1 MAGRRAIRKSTAVL
15 NTPSVSCPR
24 SRLRSRSPPIR
35 LTKPSRQSRRPQK
48 PDKSATARSSSST
61 STTRFAF
68 GPARQMQQHFDLA
81 LNLIQS
87 GVNQMTF
94 KRPYRAGLAALAVGL
109 FAATAAYAEP
119 TINKGD
125 NAWMLTSTVLVLLM
139 TIPGLALFYGGLVR
153 SKNMLSVLMQVFYT
167 VCIVTILWAL
177 YGYSLAFT
185 GGSDFIGGFSKAFL
199 MGVTP
204 DSKAATFSVD
214 ANISE
219 LVYVC
224 FQMTFAA
231 ITPAL
236 IVGAFA
242 ERMKFAA
249 VVLFIPL
256 WVTLIYF
263 PIAHM
268 VWYWAGPDA
277 ISDAVKALAAAGDAA
292 AKTAAQAKL
301 DEVNADAGWVFK
313 KGAIDFAGGTVV
325 HINAGI
331 AGLVGALLIGKRTGY
346 GKDLMAPHSLTM
358 SMIGA
363 SLLWV
368 GWFGF
373 NAGSNLEA
381 NGGAALAMTNSFVAT
396 AAAALSWMFA
406 EWIIKGHPS
415 VLGAL
420 SGAVAGLVAVT
431 PADGYSGSMGAI
443 VLGLVV
449 GGFCLFFCT
458 VVKNAIGY
466 DDSLDVF
473 GVHCIGGI
481 VGALGTG
488 ILVNPALGGTGIMD
502 YTTGKIADY
511 DFAAQMISQTWGVC
525 TTLVWSG
532 IGSAILYKVVDVIVG
547 LRANVESEREG
558 LDITEHTERAYNM

>member
-1 MAGRRAIRKSTAVL
+1 
-15 NTPSVSCPR
+15 
-24 SRLRSRSPPIR
+24 
-35 LTKPSRQSRRPQK
+35 
-48 PDKSATARSSSST
+48 
-61 STTRFAF
+61 
-68 GPARQMQQHFDLA
+68 
-81 LNLIQS
+81 
-87 GVNQMTF
+87 MTF
-94 KRPYRAGLAALAVGL
+94 KRPYRAGLAALAAGV
-109 FAATAAYAEP
+109 FATTAAYADP
-119 TINKGD
+119 VVNKGD
-125 NAWMLTSTVLVLLM
+125 NAWMMTSTVLVLLM

-167 VCIVTILWAL
+167 VCIVCVLWAL

-185 GGSDFIGGFSKAFL
+185 GGSPFIGGFSKAFM
-199 MGVTP
+199 MGITP
-204 DSKAATFSVD
+204 DSMAATFTPG

-219 LVYVC
+219 MIYFC

-242 ERMKFAA
+242 ERIKFSAIA
-249 VVLFIPL
+249 LFVPL

-263 PIAHM
+263 PMAHM

-277 ISDAVKALAAAGDAA
+277 IVDAAKAVAAATDAT
-292 AKTAAQAKL
+292 AKAAAQAKL
-301 DEVNADAGWVFK
+301 DEVMADGGQIFLW
-313 KGAIDFAGGTVV
+313 GAIDFAGGTVV

-346 GKDLMAPHSLTM
+346 GRELMAPHSLTM
-358 SMIGA
+358 TMIGA

-381 NGGAALAMTNSFVAT
+381 SGGAALAMTNSFLAT
-396 AAAALSWMFA
+396 AAAALAWMFA
-406 EWIIKGHPS
+406 EWIVRGHPS

-431 PADGYSGSMGAI
+431 PAAGFSGPMGAI
-443 VLGLVV
+443 VLGLVAGV
-449 GGFCLFFCT
+449 VCLFFCT
-458 VVKNAIGY
+458 VVKNALGY

-473 GVHCIGGI
+473 GVHCVGGI
-481 VGALGTG
+481 VGAIATG
-488 ILVNPALGGTGIMD
+488 ILVNPALGGTGVMD
-502 YTTGKIADY
+502 YVAGKIGDY
-511 DFAAQMISQTWGVC
+511 DMATQLIAQCKAVL

-532 IGSAILYKVVDVIVG
+532 VGSAILYKVVDVVVG
-547 LRANVESEREG
+547 LRVNVETEREG
-558 LDITEHTERAYNM
+558 LDVTEHTERAYNM

>member
-1 MAGRRAIRKSTAVL
+1 
-15 NTPSVSCPR
+15 
-24 SRLRSRSPPIR
+24 
-35 LTKPSRQSRRPQK
+35 
-48 PDKSATARSSSST
+48 
-61 STTRFAF
+61 
-68 GPARQMQQHFDLA
+68 
-81 LNLIQS
+81 
-87 GVNQMTF
+87 MTF
-94 KRPYRAGLAALAVGL
+94 KRPYGAGLAALAVGL
-109 FAATAAYAEP
+109 FATTAAYAEP
-119 TINKGD
+119 TVNKGD

-153 SKNMLSVLMQVFYT
+153 TKNMLSVLMQVFYIVCVVT
-167 VCIVTILWAL
+167 VIWAL

-185 GGSDFIGGFSKAFL
+185 GGSDFVGGFSKAFL

-231 ITPAL
+231 ITPCL
-236 IVGAFA
+236 IVGSFA
-242 ERMKFAA
+242 ERTKFAA
-249 VVLFIPL
+249 VALFIPL

-277 ISDAVKALAAAGDAA
+277 ISDAVKALAAAGSDAA
-292 AKTAAQAKL
+292 AKAAAQAKL
-301 DEVNADAGWVFK
+301 DEVNADAGWIFK

-325 HINAGI
+325 HINSGI
-331 AGLVGALLIGKRTGY
+331 AGMVGCLLIGKRTGY
-346 GKDLMAPHSLTM
+346 GKELMAPHSLTM
-358 SMIGA
+358 TMIGA

-381 NGGAALAMTNSFVAT
+381 SGGAALAMTNSFVAT

-406 EWIIKGHPS
+406 EWIFRGHPS

-431 PADGYSGSMGAI
+431 PAAGYSGPMGAI

-449 GGFCLFFCT
+449 GVVCLFFCT
-458 VVKNAIGY
+458 IVKNAFGY
-466 DDSLDVF
+466 DDALDVF

-511 DFAAQMISQTWGVC
+511 DFIAQMTSQTWGVC

-532 IGSAILYKVVDVIVG
+532 VGSAILYKVVDVIVG
-547 LRANVESEREG
+547 LRANVETEREG
-558 LDITEHTERAYNM
+558 LDLTEHTERAYNM